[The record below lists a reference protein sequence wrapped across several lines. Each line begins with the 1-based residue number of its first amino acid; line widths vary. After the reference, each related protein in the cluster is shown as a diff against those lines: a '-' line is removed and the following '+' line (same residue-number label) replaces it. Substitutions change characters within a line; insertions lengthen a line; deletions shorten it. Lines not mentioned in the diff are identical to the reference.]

1 MLPNFKTK
9 KLNDINRAPQNTK
22 NSILWNNPPILKF
35 TASDGLVKV
44 RITRIL
50 KSQHLFKSN
59 LL

>member
-22 NSILWNNPPILKF
+22 NSILWNNPLILKF